1 MSEKHPFVGGLL
13 DYMGSPQGQRSIEVS
28 DALWALMD
36 GVQLDPG
43 RREIIWPEAQRLS
56 FDQSIECIQKAY
68 PDFPRERITSFL
80 ISWLEHYAP
89 EDYSRE
95 QLDELDA
102 LTEDW
107 LDELE
112 GQHGAQ

>member
-1 MSEKHPFVGGLL
+1 MSVLRA
-13 DYMGSPQGQRSIEVS
+13 S
-28 DALWALMD
+28 
-36 GVQLDPG
+36 
-43 RREIIWPEAQRLS
+43 
-56 FDQSIECIQKAY
+56 
-68 PDFPRERITSFL
+68 L

-112 GQHGAQ
+112 GQYGEQ